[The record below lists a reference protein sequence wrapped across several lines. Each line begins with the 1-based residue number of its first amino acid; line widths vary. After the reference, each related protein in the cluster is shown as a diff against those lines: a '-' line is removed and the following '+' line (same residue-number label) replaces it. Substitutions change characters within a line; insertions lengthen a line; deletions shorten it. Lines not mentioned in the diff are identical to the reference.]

1 MPLTKRKT
9 QLEIA
14 AAFTAAAMTAAYV
27 GAQPATTDEEVIKIT
42 ARKFTYTPEQV
53 TLKKGVPV
61 ILELSTEDILMGF
74 NAPDLGV
81 RTDIVPGKTV
91 RLRVVPSKVGKV
103 EFYCDIFCGSG
114 HEEMDGLITVVE

>member
-1 MPLTKRKT
+1 MLLTKSRT
-9 QLEIA
+9 QLIIA
-14 AAFTAAAMTAAYV
+14 AALAAVAMTAAYV
-27 GAQPATTDEEVIKIT
+27 GAQPAATDEPVIKIT
-42 ARKFTYTPEQV
+42 AKKFKYTPEKL

-91 RLRVVPSKVGKV
+91 RLRVVPSKVGPV

-114 HEEMDGLITVVE
+114 HEEMDGLITVIE